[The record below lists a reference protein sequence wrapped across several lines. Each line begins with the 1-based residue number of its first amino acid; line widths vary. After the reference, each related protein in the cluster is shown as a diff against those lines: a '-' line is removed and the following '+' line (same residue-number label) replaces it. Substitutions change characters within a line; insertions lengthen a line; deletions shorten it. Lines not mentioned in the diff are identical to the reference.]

1 MTHLCLLNLANKT
14 KNRTG
19 KIFVQIN
26 NGTNTIISNPTIE
39 VKHTWQVYVTGELKI
54 KLFCFFTIRV
64 MEWIFRAVNL
74 NLLAA
79 LKFATTQNEPK
90 RAETK

>member
-19 KIFVQIN
+19 KIFIQIN

-39 VKHTWQVYVTGELKI
+39 VKHT
-54 KLFCFFTIRV
+54 
-64 MEWIFRAVNL
+64 
-74 NLLAA
+74 
-79 LKFATTQNEPK
+79 
-90 RAETK
+90 